1 MKINIKSFC
10 SSLAALLALGVM
22 VLPQTV
28 AATTVTNQSLAI
40 PMFQN
45 PAKGTFWND
54 VAAVGSSSVPFVV
67 ANPRNGPGTAAEP
80 AYINSIA
87 NAANN
92 GTRTLG
98 YVQTN
103 FQARPFKDVQ
113 TDADGWYR
121 VYPNVRGIYVDLVKE
136 GQAED
141 VCYVSA
147 LYSHIKN
154 NHPNDLVVLNPG
166 NHISQ
171 AYEPYGDVFLN
182 AQSDYGTYQNWTP
195 QYRGFED
202 KASYQNRF
210 WHVIYNTTSDNYSN
224 AFTLARNNNAGWVY
238 ITDQKAPTPF
248 IAAPSYWQTEKDD
261 VNTLPSSSIPNRG
274 LTTLPR
280 GCISLSSSADN
291 TIDTTALKQT
301 TVTSNV
307 TINNTST
314 QYDSEPATKMQVLSM
329 PSGASLQSIAGA
341 NWNCDMN
348 AKSCSYGATLPAAT
362 STGLA
367 SVVRADCTYSKGNA
381 KLRLTN
387 YAGNRWDLDIPIQ
400 PPAGCDAS
408 TAAGKVNPSSTGQIT
423 QLTTLSVETTPQI
436 KALGEENAPTL
447 QQKTLQPAKKGLSA
461 IKITAIIVIAI
472 ILLGGAGFGVW
483 YWYQHRD
490 PYRIR

>member
-1 MKINIKSFC
+1 MKINIKSLC
-10 SSLAALLALGVM
+10 SSLAALVALGIM
-22 VLPQTV
+22 VLPQV
-28 AATTVTNQSLAI
+28 AAATVTNQSLAI

-45 PAKGTFWND
+45 PTKGTFWND

-67 ANPRNGPGTAAEP
+67 ANPRNGPGTVAED
-80 AYINSIA
+80 AYTNVIA
-87 NAANN
+87 NAASN

-103 FQARPFKDVQ
+103 FQARPYKDVQ
-113 TDADGWYR
+113 ADTDGWYR
-121 VYPNVRGIYVDLVKE
+121 VYPNTRGIYVDLVKE

-154 NHPNDLVVLNPG
+154 NHPNDLVVLGAG

-171 AYEPYGDVFLN
+171 AYEPYGDIFLN
-182 AQSDYGTYQNWTP
+182 AQSDFGSYQNWTT
-195 QYRGFED
+195 QYKGFED

-224 AFTLARNNNAGWVY
+224 AFTMARNNNSGWVY

-248 IAAPSYWQTEKDD
+248 FAAPSYWQTEKDD
-261 VNTLPSSSIPNRG
+261 VNALPSSSIPNRG

-280 GCISLSSSADN
+280 GCISLSSSADS

-301 TVTSNV
+301 TVTSNITV
-307 TINNTST
+307 NNTST
-314 QYDSEPATKMQVLSM
+314 LYDSEPATKMQVLST
-329 PSGASLQSIAGA
+329 PTGASLQSIAGT
-341 NWNCDMN
+341 NWSCDVN
-348 AKSCSYGATLPAAT
+348 AKSCSYGGTLPAVT

-367 SVVRADCTYSKGNA
+367 SVMKADCTYNKGNA

-387 YAGNRWDLDIPIQ
+387 YTGNRWDLDVPIQ

-408 TAAGKVNPSSTGQIT
+408 TPAGKVNASGTGQVV
-423 QLTTLSVETTPQI
+423 QLTTQSVETTPQI
-436 KALGEENAPTL
+436 KALGEENTPTQ
-447 QQKTLQPAKKGLSA
+447 QQKTLQPTKKGPSA
-461 IKITAIIVIAI
+461 IKIVAIVVIVAI
-472 ILLGGAGFGVW
+472 LIGAAVSGGW
-483 YWYQHRD
+483 YWYQHRN